1 MQYLFTLMSA
11 VCLLFSEGPPLQVK
25 RFAQTCG
32 KFKVNGRLILVV
44 AGGYAHDT
52 VEILDPLS
60 DQGWI
65 RGTTIQF

>member
-1 MQYLFTLMSA
+1 M
-11 VCLLFSEGPPLQVK
+11 K

-32 KFKVNGRLILVV
+32 KFKVNGKLILVV

-65 RGTTIQF
+65 RGTILAKNVPRIPNCVNTNYLQVLNFRTK